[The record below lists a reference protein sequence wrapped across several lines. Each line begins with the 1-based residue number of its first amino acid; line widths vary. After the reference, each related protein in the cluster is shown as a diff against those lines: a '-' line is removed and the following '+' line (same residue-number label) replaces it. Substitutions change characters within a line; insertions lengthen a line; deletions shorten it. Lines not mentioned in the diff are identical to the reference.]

1 MEELELQQ
9 KKAELIARIPHLD
22 PIHSPNYEEVM
33 DQMNTLVWEEMEDPM
48 TMAPGCSCKTASG
61 VYNIFATDAANG
73 LAKEQLM
80 MHEAGHCVLQHFKDN
95 WYKDMQASRQIKSK
109 WPKFREHIEMEGN
122 EEDEVSESFIHM
134 IRNITQDL
142 EINGK
147 YWPEAKDFEEV
158 RERISDASLSRFISY
173 ANEEQLQSIEKWME
187 EKPDEI
193 HKFSRGVHPSDF
205 GFPNGLTWMGYLHLI
220 LTQPNE
226 FMDKLNEQVDE
237 MQRQQAQQQQGQNGQ
252 QQQGGQSGQQ
262 GQSGQGQS
270 GQGRG
275 QGSSQG
281 GSQAG
286 GQQSSGG
293 QQGGNSQG
301 GNQQQQGNNSQ
312 QQNDNSNGGL
322 KDEPTSIFDHKPKD
336 GEGGNNGQDGQN
348 GQNGN
353 QQGQSGNNGNQQGQD
368 GQNGNGK
375 DQNGNGKNGD
385 KDNDEAGKGGKS
397 KVKGDGKG
405 KPEQGNGNN
414 GNGNKMKASVVKAN
428 AQNGDKGNQLA
439 QAMAQAAEDRRNAEN
454 GQQGQAAVAASGSGG
469 DDADDWSAPGDG
481 ESTNL
486 VDATPTMRLDRSVL
500 KFIEKNCI
508 GKTVQR
514 DRQDPLYNYNRGKT
528 SGGVMRT
535 RITTVEEYRPG
546 NLVALIDVS
555 GSVNIEL
562 VKALLSEVLKY
573 KSKFGTK
580 SRIILWDTHLVDDL
594 PLKRSNLEA
603 ICCGGGTS
611 IARGIRYAKEK
622 YLKSEQDKLCVISDF
637 EDCLGDW
644 AEELAGIKG
653 DTFAVCWGGFDGGQ
667 ALVNAASNKRE
678 EIAAQKMKVINVR

>member
-9 KKAELIARIPHLD
+9 KKEELIARIPLLE

-48 TMAPGCSCKTASG
+48 TMAPGASCKTASG

-122 EEDEVSESFIHM
+122 EEDEISESFIHM

-147 YWPEAKDFEEV
+147 YWPDPKDFEEV
-158 RERISDASLSRFISY
+158 RERISDASLVRFITN
-173 ANEEQLQSIEKWME
+173 ANEEQLESIEKWMD

-193 HKFSRGVHPSDF
+193 HQFGRGVYPADF

-226 FMDKLNEQVDE
+226 FMEKLNEQVDE
-237 MQRQQAQQQQGQNGQ
+237 MQRQQAQQQQQQGQNGQ
-252 QQQGGQSGQQ
+252 QQGQSQ
-262 GQSGQGQS
+262 GQ
-270 GQGRG
+270 G

-286 GQQSSGG
+286 GQQSSSG

-301 GNQQQQGNNSQ
+301 GQQGNNSQ
-312 QQNDNSNGGL
+312 QQNDGL
-322 KDEPTSIFDHKPKD
+322 NEDQTSIFDHKSKD
-336 GEGGNNGQDGQN
+336 GKGSKNSQD

-385 KDNDEAGKGGKS
+385 KEQNEAGKGGKS

-405 KPEQGNGNN
+405 KPQQGNRND
-414 GNGNKMKASVVKAN
+414 GNGNKMKASVIKAN
-428 AQNGDKGNQLA
+428 AQNGDKGNEIA

-454 GQQGQAAVAASGSGG
+454 GQQGAVAASGSGG
-469 DDADDWSAPGDG
+469 DDADDWSVPGDG

-555 GSVNIEL
+555 GSVDIEL
-562 VKALLSEVLKY
+562 VKALLSEILKY

-644 AEELAGIKG
+644 AEELAEVKG
-653 DTFAVCWGGFDGGQ
+653 ETFAVCWGGFDGGK
-667 ALVNAASNKRE
+667 ALVNAASTKRE

>member
-9 KKAELIARIPHLD
+9 KKEELIARIPLLE

-122 EEDEVSESFIHM
+122 EEDEISESFIHM

-147 YWPEAKDFEEV
+147 YWPDPKDFEDV
-158 RERISDASLSRFISY
+158 RERISDASLVRFITN
-173 ANEEQLQSIEKWME
+173 ANEEQLESIEKWMDE
-187 EKPDEI
+187 NPDEI
-193 HKFSRGVHPSDF
+193 HQFGHGVYPADF

-226 FMDKLNEQVDE
+226 FMEKLNEQVDE
-237 MQRQQAQQQQGQNGQ
+237 MQRQQAQQQQQQGQNGQ

-262 GQSGQGQS
+262 GQSQ
-270 GQGRG
+270 G

-281 GSQAG
+281 SSQAG
-286 GQQSSGG
+286 GQQSSSG
-293 QQGGNSQG
+293 
-301 GNQQQQGNNSQ
+301 QQGNNSQ
-312 QQNDNSNGGL
+312 QQNDGL
-322 KDEPTSIFDHKPKD
+322 NEDQTSIFDHKSKD
-336 GEGGNNGQDGQN
+336 GKGGNNGQDGQN
-348 GQNGN
+348 SN

-385 KDNDEAGKGGKS
+385 KDQDEAGKGGKS

-405 KPEQGNGNN
+405 KPQQGNGND
-414 GNGNKMKASVVKAN
+414 GNGNKMKASVIKAN
-428 AQNGDKGNQLA
+428 AQNGDKGNEIA

-454 GQQGQAAVAASGSGG
+454 GQQGAVAASGSGG

-486 VDATPTMRLDRSVL
+486 VDATPTMRLDRSVI

-555 GSVNIEL
+555 GSVDIEL
-562 VKALLSEVLKY
+562 VKALLSEILKY

-580 SRIILWDTHLVDDL
+580 SRIILWDTRLVDDL
-594 PLKRSNLEA
+594 LLKRSNLEA

-644 AEELAGIKG
+644 AEELAEVKG
-653 DTFAVCWGGFDGGQ
+653 ETFAVCWGGFDGGK
-667 ALVNAASNKRE
+667 ALVNAASTKRE

>member
-9 KKAELIARIPHLD
+9 KKEELIARIPLLE

-48 TMAPGCSCKTASG
+48 TMAPGASCKTASG

-122 EEDEVSESFIHM
+122 EEDEISESFIHM

-147 YWPEAKDFEEV
+147 YWPDPKDFEDV
-158 RERISDASLSRFISY
+158 RERISDASLVRFITN
-173 ANEEQLQSIEKWME
+173 ANEEQLESIEKWMD

-193 HKFSRGVHPSDF
+193 HQFGRGVYPADF

-226 FMDKLNEQVDE
+226 FMEKLNEQVDE
-237 MQRQQAQQQQGQNGQ
+237 MQRQQAQQQQQQGQNGQ

-262 GQSGQGQS
+262 GQSQ
-270 GQGRG
+270 G

-286 GQQSSGG
+286 GQQSSSG

-301 GNQQQQGNNSQ
+301 GQQGNNSQ
-312 QQNDNSNGGL
+312 QQNNGL
-322 KDEPTSIFDHKPKD
+322 NEDQTSIFDHKSKD
-336 GEGGNNGQDGQN
+336 GKGGNNGQDGQN
-348 GQNGN
+348 SN

-385 KDNDEAGKGGKS
+385 KDQDEAGKGGKS

-405 KPEQGNGNN
+405 KPQQGNGND
-414 GNGNKMKASVVKAN
+414 GNGNKMKASVIKAN
-428 AQNGDKGNQLA
+428 AQNGDKGNEIA

-454 GQQGQAAVAASGSGG
+454 GQQGAVAASGSGV

-555 GSVNIEL
+555 GSVDIEL
-562 VKALLSEVLKY
+562 VKALLSEILKY

-580 SRIILWDTHLVDDL
+580 SRIILWDTRLVDDL

-644 AEELAGIKG
+644 AEELAEVKG
-653 DTFAVCWGGFDGGQ
+653 ETFAVCWGGFDGGK
-667 ALVNAASNKRE
+667 ALVNAASTKRE

>member
-9 KKAELIARIPHLD
+9 KKDELIARIHLLE

-48 TMAPGCSCKTASG
+48 TMAPGASCKTASG

-122 EEDEVSESFIHM
+122 EEDEISESFIHM

-147 YWPEAKDFEEV
+147 YWPDPKDFEDV
-158 RERISDASLSRFISY
+158 RERISDASLVRFITN
-173 ANEEQLQSIEKWME
+173 ANEEQLESIEKWMD

-193 HKFSRGVHPSDF
+193 HQFGRGVYPADF

-226 FMDKLNEQVDE
+226 FMEKLNEQVDE

-262 GQSGQGQS
+262 GQSQGQ
-270 GQGRG
+270 G

-286 GQQSSGG
+286 GQQSSSG
-293 QQGGNSQG
+293 QQGD
-301 GNQQQQGNNSQ
+301 NSQ
-312 QQNDNSNGGL
+312 QQNDGL
-322 KDEPTSIFDHKPKD
+322 NEDQTSIFDHKSKD
-336 GEGGNNGQDGQN
+336 GEGD
-348 GQNGN
+348 NGN
-353 QQGQSGNNGNQQGQD
+353 QQGQSGNNGNQQGQN

-385 KDNDEAGKGGKS
+385 KDQGEAGKGGKS

-405 KPEQGNGNN
+405 KPQQGN
-414 GNGNKMKASVVKAN
+414 GNGNKMKASVIKAN
-428 AQNGDKGNQLA
+428 AQNGDKGNEIA

-555 GSVNIEL
+555 GSVDIEL
-562 VKALLSEVLKY
+562 VKALLSEILKY

-644 AEELAGIKG
+644 AEELAEVKG
-653 DTFAVCWGGFDGGQ
+653 ETFAVCWGGFDGGK
-667 ALVNAASNKRE
+667 ALVNAASTKRE

>member
-1 MEELELQQ
+1 MEELELQSKRQ
-9 KKAELIARIPHLD
+9 ELIDRIPLLD
-22 PIHSPNYEEVM
+22 PIHSPNYDEVM
-33 DQMNTLVWEEMEDPM
+33 EQMNTLVWEEMEDPM
-48 TMAPGCSCKTASG
+48 TFAPGCSCKTASG

-122 EEDEVSESFIHM
+122 EEDELSDSFIHM
-134 IRNITQDL
+134 IRNITQDM

-147 YWPEAKDFEEV
+147 YWPDPKDFEEV
-158 RERISDASLSRFISY
+158 QERISDASLVRFINY
-173 ANEEQLQSIEKWME
+173 ANEEQLESIEKWME

-226 FMDKLNEQVDE
+226 FMEKLNEQVDE
-237 MQRQQAQQQQGQNGQ
+237 MQRQQAQQQQQGQNGQ
-252 QQQGGQSGQQ
+252 QSQ
-262 GQSGQGQS
+262 
-270 GQGRG
+270 G

-293 QQGGNSQG
+293 QQGGNSQ
-301 GNQQQQGNNSQ
+301 
-312 QQNDNSNGGL
+312 QQNDGL
-322 KDEPTSIFDHKPKD
+322 NEDQTSIFDHKSKD
-336 GEGGNNGQDGQN
+336 GEGD
-348 GQNGN
+348 NGN
-353 QQGQSGNNGNQQGQD
+353 QQGQSGNNGNQQGQN

-385 KDNDEAGKGGKS
+385 KDKDEAGKGGKS

-405 KPEQGNGNN
+405 KPQQGNGND
-414 GNGNKMKASVVKAN
+414 GNGNKMKASVIKAN
-428 AQNGDKGNQLA
+428 AQNGDKGNEIA

-555 GSVNIEL
+555 GSVDIEL
-562 VKALLSEVLKY
+562 VKALLSEILKY

-644 AEELAGIKG
+644 AEELAEVKG
-653 DTFAVCWGGFDGGQ
+653 ETFAVCWGGFDGGN
-667 ALVNAASNKRE
+667 ALVNAASTKRE
-678 EIAAQKMKVINVR
+678 EIAAKKMKVINVR

>member
-9 KKAELIARIPHLD
+9 KKDELIARIPLLE

-48 TMAPGCSCKTASG
+48 TMAPGASCKTASG

-122 EEDEVSESFIHM
+122 EEDEISESFIHM

-147 YWPEAKDFEEV
+147 YWPDPKDFEDV
-158 RERISDASLSRFISY
+158 RERISDASLVRFITN
-173 ANEEQLQSIEKWME
+173 ANEEQLESIEKWMD

-193 HKFSRGVHPSDF
+193 HQFGRGVYPADF

-226 FMDKLNEQVDE
+226 FMEKLNEQVDE
-237 MQRQQAQQQQGQNGQ
+237 MQRQQAQQQQQ
-252 QQQGGQSGQQ
+252 QDGQSGQQ
-262 GQSGQGQS
+262 GQSQGQGQS
-270 GQGRG
+270 GQG
-275 QGSSQG
+275 QGQG
-281 GSQAG
+281 GSQA
-286 GQQSSGG
+286 GG

-301 GNQQQQGNNSQ
+301 GQQGNNSQ
-312 QQNDNSNGGL
+312 QQNDGL
-322 KDEPTSIFDHKPKD
+322 NEDQTSIFDHKSKD
-336 GEGGNNGQDGQN
+336 VEGGNN
-348 GQNGN
+348 
-353 QQGQSGNNGNQQGQD
+353 GQD

-385 KDNDEAGKGGKS
+385 KEQDEAGKGGKS

-405 KPEQGNGNN
+405 KPQQGNGND
-414 GNGNKMKASVVKAN
+414 GNGNKMKASVIKAN
-428 AQNGDKGNQLA
+428 AQNGDKGNEIA

-555 GSVNIEL
+555 GSVDIEL
-562 VKALLSEVLKY
+562 VKALLSEILKY

-580 SRIILWDTHLVDDL
+580 SRIILWDTCLVDDL

-637 EDCLGDW
+637 EDCLGNW
-644 AEELAGIKG
+644 AEELAEVKG
-653 DTFAVCWGGFDGGQ
+653 ETFAVCWGGFDGGK
-667 ALVNAASNKRE
+667 ALVNAASTKRE

>member
-9 KKAELIARIPHLD
+9 KKDELIARIPLLE

-122 EEDEVSESFIHM
+122 EEDEISESFIHM

-147 YWPEAKDFEEV
+147 YWPDPKDFEDV
-158 RERISDASLSRFISY
+158 RERISDASLVRFITN
-173 ANEEQLQSIEKWME
+173 ANEEQLESIEKWMD

-193 HKFSRGVHPSDF
+193 HQFGRGVYPADF

-226 FMDKLNEQVDE
+226 FMEKLNEQVDE
-237 MQRQQAQQQQGQNGQ
+237 MQRQQAQQQQQGQNGQ

-262 GQSGQGQS
+262 GQSQ
-270 GQGRG
+270 G
-275 QGSSQG
+275 QGS
-281 GSQAG
+281 SQAG
-286 GQQSSGG
+286 GQQSSSG
-293 QQGGNSQG
+293 
-301 GNQQQQGNNSQ
+301 QQGNNSQ
-312 QQNDNSNGGL
+312 QQNNGL
-322 KDEPTSIFDHKPKD
+322 NEDQTSIFDHKSKD
-336 GEGGNNGQDGQN
+336 GKGGNNGQD

-353 QQGQSGNNGNQQGQD
+353 QQGQSGNNGNKQGQD

-385 KDNDEAGKGGKS
+385 KDKDEAGKGGKS

-405 KPEQGNGNN
+405 KPQQGNGND
-414 GNGNKMKASVVKAN
+414 GNRNKMKASVIKAN
-428 AQNGDKGNQLA
+428 AQNGDKGNEIA

-454 GQQGQAAVAASGSGG
+454 GQQGAVAASGSGG

-555 GSVNIEL
+555 GSVDIEL
-562 VKALLSEVLKY
+562 VKALLSEILKY

-580 SRIILWDTHLVDDL
+580 SRIILWDTRLVDDL

-603 ICCGGGTS
+603 IRCGGGTS

-644 AEELAGIKG
+644 AEELAEVKG
-653 DTFAVCWGGFDGGQ
+653 ETFAVCWGGFDGGK
-667 ALVNAASNKRE
+667 ALVNAASTKRE

>member
-9 KKAELIARIPHLD
+9 KKDELIARIPLLE

-48 TMAPGCSCKTASG
+48 TMAPGASCKTASG

-122 EEDEVSESFIHM
+122 EEDEISESFIHM

-147 YWPEAKDFEEV
+147 YWPDPKDFEDV
-158 RERISDASLSRFISY
+158 RERISDASLVRFITN
-173 ANEEQLQSIEKWME
+173 ANEEQLESIEKWMD

-193 HKFSRGVHPSDF
+193 HQFGRGVYPADF

-226 FMDKLNEQVDE
+226 FMEKLNEQVDE
-237 MQRQQAQQQQGQNGQ
+237 MQRQQAQQQQQ
-252 QQQGGQSGQQ
+252 QDGQSGQQ
-262 GQSGQGQS
+262 GQSQGQGQS
-270 GQGRG
+270 GQG
-275 QGSSQG
+275 QGQG
-281 GSQAG
+281 GSQA
-286 GQQSSGG
+286 GG

-301 GNQQQQGNNSQ
+301 GQQGNNSQ
-312 QQNDNSNGGL
+312 QQNDGL
-322 KDEPTSIFDHKPKD
+322 NEDQTSIFDHKSKD
-336 GEGGNNGQDGQN
+336 VEGGNN
-348 GQNGN
+348 
-353 QQGQSGNNGNQQGQD
+353 GQD

-385 KDNDEAGKGGKS
+385 KEQDEAGKGGKS

-405 KPEQGNGNN
+405 KPQQGNGND
-414 GNGNKMKASVVKAN
+414 GNGNKMKASVIKAN
-428 AQNGDKGNQLA
+428 AQNGDKGNEIA

-486 VDATPTMRLDRSVL
+486 VDAAPTMRLDRSVL

-555 GSVNIEL
+555 GSVDIEL
-562 VKALLSEVLKY
+562 VKALLSEILKY

-580 SRIILWDTHLVDDL
+580 SRIILWDTCLVDDL

-644 AEELAGIKG
+644 AEELAEVKG
-653 DTFAVCWGGFDGGQ
+653 ETFAVCWGGFDGGK
-667 ALVNAASNKRE
+667 ALVNAASTKRE

>member
-1 MEELELQQ
+1 MEELEMQQ
-9 KKAELIARIPHLD
+9 KKAELIARIPLLD
-22 PIHSPNYEEVM
+22 PIHSPNYEDVM

-122 EEDEVSESFIHM
+122 EEDEISESFIHM

-142 EINGK
+142 EVNGK
-147 YWPEAKDFEEV
+147 YWPDPKDFEDV
-158 RERISDASLSRFISY
+158 RERISDASLVRFINY
-173 ANEEQLQSIEKWME
+173 ANEEQLESIEKWMD

-193 HKFSRGVHPSDF
+193 HQFGRGVYPADF

-226 FMDKLNEQVDE
+226 FMEKLNEQVDE

-252 QQQGGQSGQQ
+252 QQQGGQSGQSQ
-262 GQSGQGQS
+262 
-270 GQGRG
+270 G

-312 QQNDNSNGGL
+312 QQNDGL
-322 KDEPTSIFDHKPKD
+322 NEDQTSIFDHKSKD
-336 GEGGNNGQDGQN
+336 GKGGNNGQDGHN
-348 GQNGN
+348 
-353 QQGQSGNNGNQQGQD
+353 SNQQGQD

-385 KDNDEAGKGGKS
+385 KEQDEAGKGGKS

-405 KPEQGNGNN
+405 KPEQGNGN
-414 GNGNKMKASVVKAN
+414 KMKASVIKAN
-428 AQNGDKGNQLA
+428 AQNGDKGNEIA

-454 GQQGQAAVAASGSGG
+454 GQQGAVVASGSGG

-555 GSVNIEL
+555 GSVDIEL
-562 VKALLSEVLKY
+562 VKALLSEILKY

-580 SRIILWDTHLVDDL
+580 SRIILWDTRLVDDL

-644 AEELAGIKG
+644 AEELAEVKG
-653 DTFAVCWGGFDGGQ
+653 ETFAVCWGGFDGGK
-667 ALVNAASNKRE
+667 ALINAASTKRE

>member
-9 KKAELIARIPHLD
+9 KKEELIARIPLLE

-122 EEDEVSESFIHM
+122 EEDEISESFIHM

-147 YWPEAKDFEEV
+147 YWPDPKDFEDV
-158 RERISDASLSRFISY
+158 RERISDASLVRFITN
-173 ANEEQLQSIEKWME
+173 ANEEQLESIEKWMD

-193 HKFSRGVHPSDF
+193 HQFGRGVYPADF

-226 FMDKLNEQVDE
+226 FMEKLNEQVDE
-237 MQRQQAQQQQGQNGQ
+237 MQRQQAQQQQQQGQNGQ

-262 GQSGQGQS
+262 GQSQGQG
-270 GQGRG
+270 
-275 QGSSQG
+275 QG
-281 GSQAG
+281 GSQA
-286 GQQSSGG
+286 GG

-301 GNQQQQGNNSQ
+301 GQQGNNSQ
-312 QQNDNSNGGL
+312 QQNDGL
-322 KDEPTSIFDHKPKD
+322 NEDQTSIFDHKSKD
-336 GEGGNNGQDGQN
+336 GEGGNNGQD

-385 KDNDEAGKGGKS
+385 KDEAGKGGKS

-405 KPEQGNGNN
+405 KPQQGNGND
-414 GNGNKMKASVVKAN
+414 GNGNKMKASVIKAN
-428 AQNGDKGNQLA
+428 AQNGDKGNEIA
-439 QAMAQAAEDRRNAEN
+439 QVMAQAAEDRRNAEN
-454 GQQGQAAVAASGSGG
+454 GQQGAVAASGSGG

-555 GSVNIEL
+555 GSVDIEL
-562 VKALLSEVLKY
+562 VKALLSEILKY

-580 SRIILWDTHLVDDL
+580 SRIILWDTRLVDDL

-644 AEELAGIKG
+644 AEELAEVKG
-653 DTFAVCWGGFDGGQ
+653 ETFAVCWGGFDGGK
-667 ALVNAASNKRE
+667 ALVNAASTKRE

>member
-9 KKAELIARIPHLD
+9 KKDELIARIPLLE

-48 TMAPGCSCKTASG
+48 TMAPGASCKTASG

-122 EEDEVSESFIHM
+122 EEDEISESFIHM

-147 YWPEAKDFEEV
+147 YWPDPKDFEDV
-158 RERISDASLSRFISY
+158 RERISDASLVRFITN
-173 ANEEQLQSIEKWME
+173 ANEEQLESIEKWMD

-193 HKFSRGVHPSDF
+193 HQFGRGVYPADF

-226 FMDKLNEQVDE
+226 FMEKLNEQVDE
-237 MQRQQAQQQQGQNGQ
+237 MQRQQVQQQQQ
-252 QQQGGQSGQQ
+252 QDGQSGQQ
-262 GQSGQGQS
+262 GQSQGQGQS
-270 GQGRG
+270 GQG
-275 QGSSQG
+275 QGQG
-281 GSQAG
+281 GSQA
-286 GQQSSGG
+286 GG

-301 GNQQQQGNNSQ
+301 GQQGNNSQ
-312 QQNDNSNGGL
+312 QQNDGL
-322 KDEPTSIFDHKPKD
+322 NEDQTSIFDHKSKD
-336 GEGGNNGQDGQN
+336 VEGGNN
-348 GQNGN
+348 
-353 QQGQSGNNGNQQGQD
+353 GQD

-385 KDNDEAGKGGKS
+385 KEQDEAGKGGKS

-405 KPEQGNGNN
+405 KPQQGNGND
-414 GNGNKMKASVVKAN
+414 GNGNKMKASVIKAN
-428 AQNGDKGNQLA
+428 AQNGDKGNEIA

-555 GSVNIEL
+555 GSVDIEL
-562 VKALLSEVLKY
+562 VKALLSEILKY

-580 SRIILWDTHLVDDL
+580 SRIILWDTCLVDDL

-637 EDCLGDW
+637 EDCLGNW
-644 AEELAGIKG
+644 AEELAEVKG
-653 DTFAVCWGGFDGGQ
+653 ETFAVCWGGFDGGK
-667 ALVNAASNKRE
+667 ALVNAASTKRE

>member
-9 KKAELIARIPHLD
+9 KKEELIARIPLLE

-33 DQMNTLVWEEMEDPM
+33 DQMNTLVWEEMEDPK
-48 TMAPGCSCKTASG
+48 TMAPGASCKTASG

-122 EEDEVSESFIHM
+122 EEDEISESFIHM

-147 YWPEAKDFEEV
+147 YWPDPKDFEEV
-158 RERISDASLSRFISY
+158 RERISDASLVRFITN
-173 ANEEQLQSIEKWME
+173 ANEEQLESIEKWMD

-193 HKFSRGVHPSDF
+193 HQFGRGVYPADF

-226 FMDKLNEQVDE
+226 FMEKLNEQVDE
-237 MQRQQAQQQQGQNGQ
+237 MQRQQAQQQQQQGQNGQ

-262 GQSGQGQS
+262 GQSQ
-270 GQGRG
+270 G
-275 QGSSQG
+275 QGS
-281 GSQAG
+281 SQAG
-286 GQQSSGG
+286 GQQSGSG

-301 GNQQQQGNNSQ
+301 GQQGNNSQ
-312 QQNDNSNGGL
+312 QQNDGL
-322 KDEPTSIFDHKPKD
+322 NEDQTSIFDHKSKD
-336 GEGGNNGQDGQN
+336 GEGGNNGQD

-353 QQGQSGNNGNQQGQD
+353 QQGQSGNNGNQQGQN
-368 GQNGNGK
+368 GQNRNGK
-375 DQNGNGKNGD
+375 DQNGNGKNDD
-385 KDNDEAGKGGKS
+385 KEQDEAGKGGKS

-405 KPEQGNGNN
+405 KPQQGNGND
-414 GNGNKMKASVVKAN
+414 GNGNKMKASVIKAN
-428 AQNGDKGNQLA
+428 AQNGDKGNEIA
-439 QAMAQAAEDRRNAEN
+439 QAMAQAAEDRKNAEN
-454 GQQGQAAVAASGSGG
+454 GQQGAVAASGSGG

-555 GSVNIEL
+555 GSVDIEL
-562 VKALLSEVLKY
+562 VKALLSEILKY

-580 SRIILWDTHLVDDL
+580 SRIILWDTRLVDDL

-611 IARGIRYAKEK
+611 IARGIKYAKEK

-644 AEELAGIKG
+644 AEELAEVKG
-653 DTFAVCWGGFDGGQ
+653 ETFAVCWGGFDGGK
-667 ALVNAASNKRE
+667 ALVNAASTKRE

>member
-9 KKAELIARIPHLD
+9 KKEELIARIPLLE

-122 EEDEVSESFIHM
+122 EEDEISESFIHM

-147 YWPEAKDFEEV
+147 YWPDPKDFEDV
-158 RERISDASLSRFISY
+158 RERISDASLVRFITN
-173 ANEEQLQSIEKWME
+173 ANEEQLESIEKWMD

-193 HKFSRGVHPSDF
+193 HQFGRGVYPADF

-226 FMDKLNEQVDE
+226 FMEKLNEQVDE
-237 MQRQQAQQQQGQNGQ
+237 MQRQQAQQQQQQGQNGQ

-270 GQGRG
+270 GQG
-275 QGSSQG
+275 QGQG

-286 GQQSSGG
+286 GQQSSSSQQGG
-293 QQGGNSQG
+293 QQGS
-301 GNQQQQGNNSQ
+301 NSQ
-312 QQNDNSNGGL
+312 QQNDGL
-322 KDEPTSIFDHKPKD
+322 NEDQTSIFDHKSKD
-336 GEGGNNGQDGQN
+336 GKDGNNGQDGQN
-348 GQNGN
+348 G
-353 QQGQSGNNGNQQGQD
+353 
-368 GQNGNGK
+368 
-375 DQNGNGKNGD
+375 NGKNGD
-385 KDNDEAGKGGKS
+385 KEQDEAGKGGKS

-405 KPEQGNGNN
+405 KPQQGNGND
-414 GNGNKMKASVVKAN
+414 GNGNKMKASVIKAN
-428 AQNGDKGNQLA
+428 AQNGDKGNEIA
-439 QAMAQAAEDRRNAEN
+439 QAMAQAAEDSRNAEN
-454 GQQGQAAVAASGSGG
+454 GQQGAVAASGSGG

-555 GSVNIEL
+555 GSVDIEL
-562 VKALLSEVLKY
+562 VKALLSEILKY

-580 SRIILWDTHLVDDL
+580 SRIILWDTRLVDDL

-644 AEELAGIKG
+644 AEELAEVKG
-653 DTFAVCWGGFDGGQ
+653 ETFAVCWGGFDGGK
-667 ALVNAASNKRE
+667 ALVNAASTKRE

>member
-9 KKAELIARIPHLD
+9 KKEELIARMPLLE

-48 TMAPGCSCKTASG
+48 TMAPGASCKTASG

-122 EEDEVSESFIHM
+122 EEDEISESFIHM

-147 YWPEAKDFEEV
+147 YWPDPKDFEDV
-158 RERISDASLSRFISY
+158 RERISDASLVRFINY
-173 ANEEQLQSIEKWME
+173 ANEEQLESIEKWMD

-193 HKFSRGVHPSDF
+193 HQFGRGVYPADF

-226 FMDKLNEQVDE
+226 FMEKLNEQVDE
-237 MQRQQAQQQQGQNGQ
+237 MQRQQAQQQQ
-252 QQQGGQSGQQ
+252 QGGQSGQQ
-262 GQSGQGQS
+262 GQSQ
-270 GQGRG
+270 G
-275 QGSSQG
+275 QGSSQT
-281 GSQAG
+281 G

-293 QQGGNSQG
+293 QQGGNSQSG
-301 GNQQQQGNNSQ
+301 QQGDNSQ
-312 QQNDNSNGGL
+312 QQNDGL
-322 KDEPTSIFDHKPKD
+322 NEDQTSIFDHKSKD
-336 GEGGNNGQDGQN
+336 GEGGNNG
-348 GQNGN
+348 

-368 GQNGNGK
+368 GQNGNSK

-385 KDNDEAGKGGKS
+385 KDKDEAGKGGKS

-405 KPEQGNGNN
+405 KSQQGNGND
-414 GNGNKMKASVVKAN
+414 GNGNKMKASVIKAN
-428 AQNGDKGNQLA
+428 AQNGDKGNEIA

-469 DDADDWSAPGDG
+469 DDADDWNAPGDG

-528 SGGVMRT
+528 SGGVMIT

-555 GSVNIEL
+555 GSVDIEL
-562 VKALLSEVLKY
+562 VKALLSEILKY

-637 EDCLGDW
+637 EDCLEDW
-644 AEELAGIKG
+644 AEELAEVKG
-653 DTFAVCWGGFDGGQ
+653 ETFAVCWGGFDGGK
-667 ALVNAASNKRE
+667 ALVNAASTKRE
-678 EIAAQKMKVINVR
+678 EIAAKKMKVINVR

>member
-9 KKAELIARIPHLD
+9 KKEELIARIPLLE

-122 EEDEVSESFIHM
+122 EEDEISESFIHM

-147 YWPEAKDFEEV
+147 YWPDPKDFEDV
-158 RERISDASLSRFISY
+158 RERISDASLVRFITN
-173 ANEEQLQSIEKWME
+173 ANEEQLESIEKWMDE
-187 EKPDEI
+187 NPDEI
-193 HKFSRGVHPSDF
+193 HQFGRGVYPADF

-226 FMDKLNEQVDE
+226 FMEKLNEQVDE
-237 MQRQQAQQQQGQNGQ
+237 MQRQQAQQQQQQGQNGQ

-262 GQSGQGQS
+262 GQSQG
-270 GQGRG
+270 
-275 QGSSQG
+275 QG

-286 GQQSSGG
+286 GQQSSSG

-301 GNQQQQGNNSQ
+301 GQQGNNSQ
-312 QQNDNSNGGL
+312 QQNDGL
-322 KDEPTSIFDHKPKD
+322 NEDQTSIFDHKSKD
-336 GEGGNNGQDGQN
+336 GKDGNNGQD

-353 QQGQSGNNGNQQGQD
+353 QQGQSGNNGN
-368 GQNGNGK
+368 
-375 DQNGNGKNGD
+375 
-385 KDNDEAGKGGKS
+385 
-397 KVKGDGKG
+397 
-405 KPEQGNGNN
+405 
-414 GNGNKMKASVVKAN
+414 GNKIKASVIKAN
-428 AQNGDKGNQLA
+428 AQNGDKGNEIA

-454 GQQGQAAVAASGSGG
+454 GQQGAVAASGSGG

-555 GSVNIEL
+555 GSVDIEL
-562 VKALLSEVLKY
+562 VKALLSEILKY

-580 SRIILWDTHLVDDL
+580 SRIILWDTRLVDDL

-644 AEELAGIKG
+644 AEELAEVKG
-653 DTFAVCWGGFDGGQ
+653 ETFAVCWGGFDGGK
-667 ALVNAASNKRE
+667 ALVNAASTKRE

>member
-9 KKAELIARIPHLD
+9 KKEELIARIPLLE

-48 TMAPGCSCKTASG
+48 TMAPGASCKTASG

-122 EEDEVSESFIHM
+122 EEDEISESFIHM

-147 YWPEAKDFEEV
+147 YWPDPKDFEEV
-158 RERISDASLSRFISY
+158 RERISDASLVRFITN
-173 ANEEQLQSIEKWME
+173 ANEEQLESIEKWMD

-193 HKFSRGVHPSDF
+193 HQFGRGVYPADF

-226 FMDKLNEQVDE
+226 FMEKLNEQVDE
-237 MQRQQAQQQQGQNGQ
+237 MQRQQAQQQQQQGQNGQ
-252 QQQGGQSGQQ
+252 QQQGGQ
-262 GQSGQGQS
+262 
-270 GQGRG
+270 
-275 QGSSQG
+275 
-281 GSQAG
+281 
-286 GQQSSGG
+286 QSSSG

-301 GNQQQQGNNSQ
+301 GQQGNNSQ
-312 QQNDNSNGGL
+312 QQNDGL
-322 KDEPTSIFDHKPKD
+322 NEDQTSIFDHKSKD
-336 GEGGNNGQDGQN
+336 GEGGNNGQD

-385 KDNDEAGKGGKS
+385 KEQDEAGKGGKS

-405 KPEQGNGNN
+405 KPQQGNGND
-414 GNGNKMKASVVKAN
+414 GNGNKMKASVIKAN
-428 AQNGDKGNQLA
+428 AKNGDKGNEIA

-555 GSVNIEL
+555 GSVDIEL
-562 VKALLSEVLKY
+562 VKALLSEILKY

-637 EDCLGDW
+637 EDCLGNW
-644 AEELAGIKG
+644 AEELAEVKG
-653 DTFAVCWGGFDGGQ
+653 ETFAVCWGGFDGGK
-667 ALVNAASNKRE
+667 ALVNAASTKRE

>member
-1 MEELELQQ
+1 MEELEMQQ
-9 KKAELIARIPHLD
+9 KKAELIARIPLLD

-48 TMAPGCSCKTASG
+48 TMAPGASCKPASG

-122 EEDEVSESFIHM
+122 EEDEISESFIHM

-142 EINGK
+142 EVNGK
-147 YWPEAKDFEEV
+147 YWPDPKDFEDV
-158 RERISDASLSRFISY
+158 RERISDASLVRFINY
-173 ANEEQLQSIEKWME
+173 ANEEQLESIEKWMD

-193 HKFSRGVHPSDF
+193 HQFGRGVYPADF

-226 FMDKLNEQVDE
+226 FMEKLNEQVDE
-237 MQRQQAQQQQGQNGQ
+237 MQRQQAQQQGQNGQ

-262 GQSGQGQS
+262 GQSQ
-270 GQGRG
+270 G

-286 GQQSSGG
+286 GG

-301 GNQQQQGNNSQ
+301 SQQGNNSQ
-312 QQNDNSNGGL
+312 QQNDGL
-322 KDEPTSIFDHKPKD
+322 NEDQTSIFDHKSKD
-336 GEGGNNGQDGQN
+336 GKDGNN
-348 GQNGN
+348 
-353 QQGQSGNNGNQQGQD
+353 GQSGNNGNQQGQD

-385 KDNDEAGKGGKS
+385 KEQDEAGKGGKS

-405 KPEQGNGNN
+405 KPQQGNGND
-414 GNGNKMKASVVKAN
+414 GNGNKMKASVIKAN
-428 AQNGDKGNQLA
+428 AQNGDKGNEIA

-454 GQQGQAAVAASGSGG
+454 GQQGAVAASGSGG

-555 GSVNIEL
+555 GSVDIEL
-562 VKALLSEVLKY
+562 VKALLSEILKY

-580 SRIILWDTHLVDDL
+580 SRIILWDTRLVDDL

-637 EDCLGDW
+637 EDCLEDW

-653 DTFAVCWGGFDGGQ
+653 DTFAVCWGGFDGGK
-667 ALVNAASNKRE
+667 ALINAASTKRE

>member
-9 KKAELIARIPHLD
+9 KKDELIARIPLLE

-122 EEDEVSESFIHM
+122 EEDEISESFIHM

-147 YWPEAKDFEEV
+147 YWPDPKDFEDV
-158 RERISDASLSRFISY
+158 RERISDASLVRFITN
-173 ANEEQLQSIEKWME
+173 ANEEQLESIEKWMD

-193 HKFSRGVHPSDF
+193 HQFGRGVYPADF

-226 FMDKLNEQVDE
+226 FMEKLNEQVDE
-237 MQRQQAQQQQGQNGQ
+237 MQRQQAQQQQ
-252 QQQGGQSGQQ
+252 QGGQQ
-262 GQSGQGQS
+262 GQSQGQ
-270 GQGRG
+270 G

-286 GQQSSGG
+286 GQQSSSG

-301 GNQQQQGNNSQ
+301 GQQGNNSQ
-312 QQNDNSNGGL
+312 QQNDGL
-322 KDEPTSIFDHKPKD
+322 NEDQTSIFDHKSKD
-336 GEGGNNGQDGQN
+336 GEGGNNGQDE
-348 GQNGN
+348 QNGN

-368 GQNGNGK
+368 DQNGNGK
-375 DQNGNGKNGD
+375 DHNGNGKNGD
-385 KDNDEAGKGGKS
+385 KEQDEAGKGGKS

-405 KPEQGNGNN
+405 KPQQGNGND
-414 GNGNKMKASVVKAN
+414 GNGNKMKASVIKAN
-428 AQNGDKGNQLA
+428 AQNGDKGNEIA

-555 GSVNIEL
+555 GSVDIEL
-562 VKALLSEVLKY
+562 VKALLSEILKY

-644 AEELAGIKG
+644 AEELAEVKG
-653 DTFAVCWGGFDGGQ
+653 ETFAVCWGGFDGGK
-667 ALVNAASNKRE
+667 ALVNAASTKRE

>member
-33 DQMNTLVWEEMEDPM
+33 DQMNTLVWEEMDDPM
-48 TMAPGCSCKTASG
+48 TMAPGASCKTASG

-122 EEDEVSESFIHM
+122 EEDDVSESFIHM

-142 EINGK
+142 EVNGK
-147 YWPEAKDFEEV
+147 YWPDPKDFEDV
-158 RERISDASLSRFISY
+158 RERISDASLVRFINY
-173 ANEEQLQSIEKWME
+173 ANEEQLESIEKWMD

-193 HKFSRGVHPSDF
+193 HQFGRGVYPADF

-226 FMDKLNEQVDE
+226 FMEKLNEQVDE
-237 MQRQQAQQQQGQNGQ
+237 MQRQQAQQQQQQGQNGQ
-252 QQQGGQSGQQ
+252 QQQGGQSGQSQ
-262 GQSGQGQS
+262 
-270 GQGRG
+270 G

-293 QQGGNSQG
+293 QQGGNSQSS
-301 GNQQQQGNNSQ
+301 QQGNNSQ
-312 QQNDNSNGGL
+312 QQNDGL
-322 KDEPTSIFDHKPKD
+322 NEDQTSIFDHKSKD
-336 GEGGNNGQDGQN
+336 GKGGNNGQD

-385 KDNDEAGKGGKS
+385 KEQDEAGKGGKS

-405 KPEQGNGNN
+405 KPQQGNGND
-414 GNGNKMKASVVKAN
+414 GNGNKMKASVIKAN

-454 GQQGQAAVAASGSGG
+454 GQQGAVAASGSGG

-555 GSVNIEL
+555 GSVDIEL
-562 VKALLSEVLKY
+562 VKALLSEILKY

-580 SRIILWDTHLVDDL
+580 SRIILWDTRLVDDL

-644 AEELAGIKG
+644 AEELAEVKG
-653 DTFAVCWGGFDGGQ
+653 ETFAVCWGGFDGGK
-667 ALVNAASNKRE
+667 ALINAASTKRE

>member
-9 KKAELIARIPHLD
+9 KKDELIARIPLLE

-109 WPKFREHIEMEGN
+109 WPKFRKHIEMEGN
-122 EEDEVSESFIHM
+122 EEDEISESFIHM

-147 YWPEAKDFEEV
+147 YWPDPKDFEDV
-158 RERISDASLSRFISY
+158 RERISDASLVRFITN
-173 ANEEQLQSIEKWME
+173 ANEEQLESIEKWMD
-187 EKPDEI
+187 EKPDKI
-193 HKFSRGVHPSDF
+193 HQFGRGVYPADF

-226 FMDKLNEQVDE
+226 FMEKLNEQVDE
-237 MQRQQAQQQQGQNGQ
+237 MQRQQAQQQQQQGQNGQ

-262 GQSGQGQS
+262 GQSQ
-270 GQGRG
+270 G

-301 GNQQQQGNNSQ
+301 GQQGNNSQ
-312 QQNDNSNGGL
+312 QQNNGL
-322 KDEPTSIFDHKPKD
+322 NEDQTSIFDHKSKD
-336 GEGGNNGQDGQN
+336 GKGGNNGQDGQN
-348 GQNGN
+348 SN

-385 KDNDEAGKGGKS
+385 KEQDEAGKGGKS

-405 KPEQGNGNN
+405 KPQQGNGND
-414 GNGNKMKASVVKAN
+414 GNGNKMKASVIKAN
-428 AQNGDKGNQLA
+428 AQNGDKSNEIA
-439 QAMAQAAEDRRNAEN
+439 QAIAQAAEDRRNAEN
-454 GQQGQAAVAASGSGG
+454 GQQGAVAASGSGG

-514 DRQDPLYNYNRGKT
+514 DRQDPIYNYNRGKLQ
-528 SGGVMRT
+528 V
-535 RITTVEEYRPG
+535 V
-546 NLVALIDVS
+546 
-555 GSVNIEL
+555 
-562 VKALLSEVLKY
+562 
-573 KSKFGTK
+573 
-580 SRIILWDTHLVDDL
+580 
-594 PLKRSNLEA
+594 
-603 ICCGGGTS
+603 
-611 IARGIRYAKEK
+611 
-622 YLKSEQDKLCVISDF
+622 
-637 EDCLGDW
+637 
-644 AEELAGIKG
+644 
-653 DTFAVCWGGFDGGQ
+653 
-667 ALVNAASNKRE
+667 
-678 EIAAQKMKVINVR
+678 

>member
-9 KKAELIARIPHLD
+9 KKEELIARIPLLE

-48 TMAPGCSCKTASG
+48 TMAPGASCKTASG

-122 EEDEVSESFIHM
+122 EEDEISESFIHM

-147 YWPEAKDFEEV
+147 YWPDPKDFEDV
-158 RERISDASLSRFISY
+158 RERISDASLVRFITN
-173 ANEEQLQSIEKWME
+173 ANEEQLESIEKWMD

-193 HKFSRGVHPSDF
+193 HQFGRGVYPADF

-226 FMDKLNEQVDE
+226 FMEKLNEQVDE
-237 MQRQQAQQQQGQNGQ
+237 MQRQQAQQQQQGQNGQ

-262 GQSGQGQS
+262 GQSQ
-270 GQGRG
+270 G

-286 GQQSSGG
+286 GQQSSGS

-301 GNQQQQGNNSQ
+301 GQQGNNSQ
-312 QQNDNSNGGL
+312 QQNDGL
-322 KDEPTSIFDHKPKD
+322 NEDQTSIFDHKSKD
-336 GEGGNNGQDGQN
+336 GEGGNNGQD

-385 KDNDEAGKGGKS
+385 KEQDEAGKGGKS

-405 KPEQGNGNN
+405 KPQQGNGND
-414 GNGNKMKASVVKAN
+414 GNGNKMKASVIKAN
-428 AQNGDKGNQLA
+428 AQNGDKGNEIA

-454 GQQGQAAVAASGSGG
+454 GQQGAVAASGSVG

-555 GSVNIEL
+555 GSVDIEL
-562 VKALLSEVLKY
+562 VKALLSEILKY

-611 IARGIRYAKEK
+611 IARGIKYAKEK

-644 AEELAGIKG
+644 AEELAEVKG
-653 DTFAVCWGGFDGGQ
+653 ETFAVCWGGFDGGK
-667 ALVNAASNKRE
+667 ALVNAASTKRE

>member
-9 KKAELIARIPHLD
+9 KKEELIARIPLLE
-22 PIHSPNYEEVM
+22 PIHSPNYEDVM
-33 DQMNTLVWEEMEDPM
+33 DQMNTLVWEEMEDPK
-48 TMAPGCSCKTASG
+48 TMAPGASCKTASG

-122 EEDEVSESFIHM
+122 EEDEISESFIHM

-147 YWPEAKDFEEV
+147 YWPDPKDFEDV
-158 RERISDASLSRFISY
+158 RERISDASLVRFINY
-173 ANEEQLQSIEKWME
+173 ANEEQLESIEKWMD

-193 HKFSRGVHPSDF
+193 HQFGRGVYPADF

-226 FMDKLNEQVDE
+226 FMEKLNKQVDE
-237 MQRQQAQQQQGQNGQ
+237 MQRQQAQQQQ
-252 QQQGGQSGQQ
+252 QQGGQSGQQ
-262 GQSGQGQS
+262 GQSQ
-270 GQGRG
+270 G

-301 GNQQQQGNNSQ
+301 GQQGNNSQ
-312 QQNDNSNGGL
+312 QQNDGL
-322 KDEPTSIFDHKPKD
+322 NEDQTSIFDHKSKD
-336 GEGGNNGQDGQN
+336 GEGGNNGQD

-353 QQGQSGNNGNQQGQD
+353 QQGQSGNNGNQQGQN

-385 KDNDEAGKGGKS
+385 KDKDEAGKGGKS

-405 KPEQGNGNN
+405 KPQQGNGND
-414 GNGNKMKASVVKAN
+414 GNGNKMKASVIKAN
-428 AQNGDKGNQLA
+428 AQNGDKGNEIA
-439 QAMAQAAEDRRNAEN
+439 QAMAQAAEDQRNAEN
-454 GQQGQAAVAASGSGG
+454 GQQGAVAASGSGG
-469 DDADDWSAPGDG
+469 DDADDWSTPGDG

-528 SGGVMRT
+528 YGGVMRT

-555 GSVNIEL
+555 GSVDIEL
-562 VKALLSEVLKY
+562 VKALLSEILKY

-611 IARGIRYAKEK
+611 IARGIKYAKEK
-622 YLKSEQDKLCVISDF
+622 YLKSEQDKLCIISDF
-637 EDCLGDW
+637 EDYLGAW
-644 AEELAGIKG
+644 AEELAEVKG
-653 DTFAVCWGGFDGGQ
+653 ETFAVCWGGFDGGK
-667 ALVNAASNKRE
+667 ALINAASTKRE

>member
-9 KKAELIARIPHLD
+9 KKDELIARIPLLE

-122 EEDEVSESFIHM
+122 EEDEISESFIHM

-147 YWPEAKDFEEV
+147 YWPDPKDFEDV
-158 RERISDASLSRFISY
+158 RERISDASLVRFITN
-173 ANEEQLQSIEKWME
+173 ANEEQLESIEKWMDE
-187 EKPDEI
+187 NPDEI
-193 HKFSRGVHPSDF
+193 HQFGRGVYPADF

-226 FMDKLNEQVDE
+226 FMEKLNEQVDE

-262 GQSGQGQS
+262 GQSQ
-270 GQGRG
+270 G
-275 QGSSQG
+275 QGS
-281 GSQAG
+281 SQAG
-286 GQQSSGG
+286 GQQSSSG

-301 GNQQQQGNNSQ
+301 GQQGNNSQ
-312 QQNDNSNGGL
+312 QQNNGL
-322 KDEPTSIFDHKPKD
+322 NEDQTSIFDHKSKD
-336 GEGGNNGQDGQN
+336 GKGGNNGQDGQN
-348 GQNGN
+348 SN

-385 KDNDEAGKGGKS
+385 KDKDEAGKGGKS

-405 KPEQGNGNN
+405 KPQQGNGND
-414 GNGNKMKASVVKAN
+414 GNGNKMKASVIKAN
-428 AQNGDKGNQLA
+428 AQNGDMGNEIA

-454 GQQGQAAVAASGSGG
+454 GQQGAVVASGSGG

-555 GSVNIEL
+555 GSVDIEL
-562 VKALLSEVLKY
+562 VKALLSEILKY

-580 SRIILWDTHLVDDL
+580 SRIILWDTRLVDDL

-644 AEELAGIKG
+644 AEELAEVKG
-653 DTFAVCWGGFDGGQ
+653 ETFAVCWGGFDGGK
-667 ALVNAASNKRE
+667 ALVNAASTKRE

>member
-9 KKAELIARIPHLD
+9 KKDELIARIPLLE

-48 TMAPGCSCKTASG
+48 TMAPGASCKTASG

-122 EEDEVSESFIHM
+122 EEDEISESFIHM

-147 YWPEAKDFEEV
+147 YWPDPKDFEDV
-158 RERISDASLSRFISY
+158 RERISDASLVRFITN
-173 ANEEQLQSIEKWME
+173 ANEEQLESIEKWMD

-193 HKFSRGVHPSDF
+193 HQFGRGVYPADF

-226 FMDKLNEQVDE
+226 FMEKLNEQVDE
-237 MQRQQAQQQQGQNGQ
+237 MQRQQAQQQQQQGQNGQ

-262 GQSGQGQS
+262 GQSQGQ
-270 GQGRG
+270 G

-301 GNQQQQGNNSQ
+301 GQQGNNSQ
-312 QQNDNSNGGL
+312 QQNDGL
-322 KDEPTSIFDHKPKD
+322 NEDQTSIFDHKSKD
-336 GEGGNNGQDGQN
+336 GEGGNNGQD

-385 KDNDEAGKGGKS
+385 KEQDEAGKGGKS

-405 KPEQGNGNN
+405 KPQQGNGND
-414 GNGNKMKASVVKAN
+414 GNGNKMKASVIKAN
-428 AQNGDKGNQLA
+428 AQNGDKGNEIA
-439 QAMAQAAEDRRNAEN
+439 QAMAQAAEDRKNAEN
-454 GQQGQAAVAASGSGG
+454 GQQGAVAASGSGG

-555 GSVNIEL
+555 GSVDIEL
-562 VKALLSEVLKY
+562 VKALLSEILKY

-580 SRIILWDTHLVDDL
+580 SRIILWDTRLVDDL

-644 AEELAGIKG
+644 AEELAEVKG
-653 DTFAVCWGGFDGGQ
+653 ETFAVCWGGFDGGK
-667 ALVNAASNKRE
+667 ALVNAASTKRE

>member
-9 KKAELIARIPHLD
+9 KKEELIARIPLLE

-122 EEDEVSESFIHM
+122 EEDEISESFIHM

-147 YWPEAKDFEEV
+147 YWPDPKDFEDV
-158 RERISDASLSRFISY
+158 RERISDASLVRFITN
-173 ANEEQLQSIEKWME
+173 ANEEQLESIEKWMD

-193 HKFSRGVHPSDF
+193 HQFGRGVYPADF

-226 FMDKLNEQVDE
+226 FMEKLNEQVDE
-237 MQRQQAQQQQGQNGQ
+237 MQRQQAQQ

-270 GQGRG
+270 GQG
-275 QGSSQG
+275 QGQG

-286 GQQSSGG
+286 GQQSSSG

-301 GNQQQQGNNSQ
+301 GQQGNNSQ
-312 QQNDNSNGGL
+312 QQNNGL
-322 KDEPTSIFDHKPKD
+322 NEDQTSIFDHKSKD
-336 GEGGNNGQDGQN
+336 GKGGNNGQDGQN
-348 GQNGN
+348 SN

-385 KDNDEAGKGGKS
+385 KDQDEAGKGGKS

-405 KPEQGNGNN
+405 KPQQGNGND
-414 GNGNKMKASVVKAN
+414 GNGNKMKASVIKAN
-428 AQNGDKGNQLA
+428 AQNGDTGNEIA

-454 GQQGQAAVAASGSGG
+454 GQQGAVAASGSGG

-555 GSVNIEL
+555 GSVDIEL
-562 VKALLSEVLKY
+562 VKALLSEILKY

-580 SRIILWDTHLVDDL
+580 SRIILWDTRLVDDL

-644 AEELAGIKG
+644 AEELAEVKG
-653 DTFAVCWGGFDGGQ
+653 ETFAVCWGGFDGGK
-667 ALVNAASNKRE
+667 ALVNAASTKRE

>member
-9 KKAELIARIPHLD
+9 KKEELIARIPLLE

-122 EEDEVSESFIHM
+122 EEDEISESFIHM

-147 YWPEAKDFEEV
+147 YWPDPKDFEDV
-158 RERISDASLSRFISY
+158 RERISDASLVRFITN
-173 ANEEQLQSIEKWME
+173 ANEEQLESIEKWMD

-193 HKFSRGVHPSDF
+193 HQFGRGVYPADF

-226 FMDKLNEQVDE
+226 FMEKLNEQVDE
-237 MQRQQAQQQQGQNGQ
+237 MQRQQAQQQQQGQNGQ

-262 GQSGQGQS
+262 GQSQGQ
-270 GQGRG
+270 G

-301 GNQQQQGNNSQ
+301 GQQGNNSQ
-312 QQNDNSNGGL
+312 QQNDGL
-322 KDEPTSIFDHKPKD
+322 NEDQTSIFDHKSKD
-336 GEGGNNGQDGQN
+336 GKGGNNGQD

-385 KDNDEAGKGGKS
+385 KDEAGKGGKS

-405 KPEQGNGNN
+405 KPQQGNGND
-414 GNGNKMKASVVKAN
+414 GNRNKMKASVIKAN
-428 AQNGDKGNQLA
+428 AQNGDKGNEIA
-439 QAMAQAAEDRRNAEN
+439 QAMAQAAEDRKNAEN
-454 GQQGQAAVAASGSGG
+454 GQQGAVAASGSGG

-555 GSVNIEL
+555 GSVDIEL
-562 VKALLSEVLKY
+562 VKALLSEILKY

-580 SRIILWDTHLVDDL
+580 SRIILWATRLVDDL

-644 AEELAGIKG
+644 AEELAEVKG
-653 DTFAVCWGGFDGGQ
+653 ETFAVCWGGFDGGK
-667 ALVNAASNKRE
+667 ALVNAASTKRE
-678 EIAAQKMKVINVR
+678 ETAAQKMKVINVR

>member
-9 KKAELIARIPHLD
+9 KKEELIARIPLLE

-48 TMAPGCSCKTASG
+48 TMAPGASCKTASG

-122 EEDEVSESFIHM
+122 EEDEISESFIHM

-147 YWPEAKDFEEV
+147 YWPDPKDFEEV
-158 RERISDASLSRFISY
+158 RERISDASLVRFITN
-173 ANEEQLQSIEKWME
+173 ANEEQLESIEKWMD

-193 HKFSRGVHPSDF
+193 HQFGRGVYPADF

-226 FMDKLNEQVDE
+226 FMEKLNEQVDE
-237 MQRQQAQQQQGQNGQ
+237 MQRQQAQQQQQQGQNGQ
-252 QQQGGQSGQQ
+252 QQQGGQ
-262 GQSGQGQS
+262 
-270 GQGRG
+270 
-275 QGSSQG
+275 
-281 GSQAG
+281 
-286 GQQSSGG
+286 QSSSG

-301 GNQQQQGNNSQ
+301 GQQGNNSQ
-312 QQNDNSNGGL
+312 QQNDGL
-322 KDEPTSIFDHKPKD
+322 NEDQTSIFDHKSKD
-336 GEGGNNGQDGQN
+336 GEGGNNGQD

-385 KDNDEAGKGGKS
+385 KEQDEAGKGGKS

-405 KPEQGNGNN
+405 KPQQVNGND
-414 GNGNKMKASVVKAN
+414 GNGNKMKASVIKAN
-428 AQNGDKGNQLA
+428 AQNGDKGNEIA

-555 GSVNIEL
+555 GSVDIEL
-562 VKALLSEVLKY
+562 VKALLSEILKY

-637 EDCLGDW
+637 EDCLGNW
-644 AEELAGIKG
+644 AEELAEVKG
-653 DTFAVCWGGFDGGQ
+653 ETFAVCWGGFDGGK
-667 ALVNAASNKRE
+667 ALVNAASTKRE

>member
-9 KKAELIARIPHLD
+9 KKEELIARIPLLE

-122 EEDEVSESFIHM
+122 EEDEISESFIHM

-147 YWPEAKDFEEV
+147 YWPDPKDFEDV
-158 RERISDASLSRFISY
+158 RERISDASLVRFITN
-173 ANEEQLQSIEKWME
+173 ANEEQLESIEKWMD

-193 HKFSRGVHPSDF
+193 HQFGRGVYPADF

-226 FMDKLNEQVDE
+226 FMEKLNEQVDE
-237 MQRQQAQQQQGQNGQ
+237 MQRQQAQQQQQQGQNGQ

-262 GQSGQGQS
+262 GQSQGQG
-270 GQGRG
+270 
-275 QGSSQG
+275 QG

-286 GQQSSGG
+286 GQQSSSG

-301 GNQQQQGNNSQ
+301 GQQGNNSQ
-312 QQNDNSNGGL
+312 QQNDGL
-322 KDEPTSIFDHKPKD
+322 NEDQTSIFDHKSKD
-336 GEGGNNGQDGQN
+336 
-348 GQNGN
+348 
-353 QQGQSGNNGNQQGQD
+353 
-368 GQNGNGK
+368 
-375 DQNGNGKNGD
+375 GNGKNGD
-385 KDNDEAGKGGKS
+385 KEQDEAGKGGKS

-405 KPEQGNGNN
+405 KPQQGNGND
-414 GNGNKMKASVVKAN
+414 GNGNKMKASVIKAN
-428 AQNGDKGNQLA
+428 AQNGDKGNEIA
-439 QAMAQAAEDRRNAEN
+439 QAMAQAAEDSRNAEN
-454 GQQGQAAVAASGSGG
+454 GQQGAVAASGSGG

-535 RITTVEEYRPG
+535 RITTIEEYRPG

-555 GSVNIEL
+555 GSVDIEL
-562 VKALLSEVLKY
+562 VKALLSEILKY

-580 SRIILWDTHLVDDL
+580 SRIILWDTRLVDDL

-644 AEELAGIKG
+644 AEELAEVKG
-653 DTFAVCWGGFDGGQ
+653 ETFAVCWGGFDGGK
-667 ALVNAASNKRE
+667 ALVNAASTKRE

>member
-9 KKAELIARIPHLD
+9 KKDELIARIPLLE

-48 TMAPGCSCKTASG
+48 TMAPGASCKTASG

-122 EEDEVSESFIHM
+122 EEDEISESFIHM

-147 YWPEAKDFEEV
+147 YWPDPKDFEDV
-158 RERISDASLSRFISY
+158 RERISDASLVRFITN
-173 ANEEQLQSIEKWME
+173 ANEEQLESIEKWMDE
-187 EKPDEI
+187 NPDEI
-193 HKFSRGVHPSDF
+193 HQFGRGVYPADF

-226 FMDKLNEQVDE
+226 FMEKLNEQVDE
-237 MQRQQAQQQQGQNGQ
+237 MQRQQAQQQQQ
-252 QQQGGQSGQQ
+252 QDGQSGQQ
-262 GQSGQGQS
+262 GQSQGQGQS
-270 GQGRG
+270 GQG
-275 QGSSQG
+275 QGQG
-281 GSQAG
+281 GSQA
-286 GQQSSGG
+286 GG

-301 GNQQQQGNNSQ
+301 GQQGNNSQ
-312 QQNDNSNGGL
+312 QQNDGL
-322 KDEPTSIFDHKPKD
+322 NEDQTSIFDHKSKD
-336 GEGGNNGQDGQN
+336 VEGGNN
-348 GQNGN
+348 
-353 QQGQSGNNGNQQGQD
+353 GQD

-385 KDNDEAGKGGKS
+385 KEQDEAGKGGKS

-405 KPEQGNGNN
+405 KPQQGNGND
-414 GNGNKMKASVVKAN
+414 GNGNKMKASVIKAN
-428 AQNGDKGNQLA
+428 AQNGDKGNEIA

-555 GSVNIEL
+555 GSVDIEL
-562 VKALLSEVLKY
+562 VKALLSEILKY

-580 SRIILWDTHLVDDL
+580 SRIILWDTCLVDDL

-637 EDCLGDW
+637 EDCLGNW
-644 AEELAGIKG
+644 AEELAEVKG
-653 DTFAVCWGGFDGGQ
+653 ETFAVCWGGFDGGK
-667 ALVNAASNKRE
+667 ALVNAASTKRE

>member
-9 KKAELIARIPHLD
+9 KKDELIARIPLLE

-48 TMAPGCSCKTASG
+48 TMAPGASCKTASG

-122 EEDEVSESFIHM
+122 EEDEISESFIHM

-147 YWPEAKDFEEV
+147 YWPNPKDFEDV
-158 RERISDASLSRFISY
+158 RERISDASLVRFINY
-173 ANEEQLQSIEKWME
+173 ANEEQLESIEKWMD

-193 HKFSRGVHPSDF
+193 HQFGRGVYPADF

-226 FMDKLNEQVDE
+226 FMEKLNEQVDE
-237 MQRQQAQQQQGQNGQ
+237 MQRQQAQQQQ
-252 QQQGGQSGQQ
+252 QQGGQSGQQ
-262 GQSGQGQS
+262 GQ
-270 GQGRG
+270 
-275 QGSSQG
+275 SQG

-293 QQGGNSQG
+293 QQGD
-301 GNQQQQGNNSQ
+301 NSQ
-312 QQNDNSNGGL
+312 QQNDGL
-322 KDEPTSIFDHKPKD
+322 NEDQTSIFDHKSKD
-336 GEGGNNGQDGQN
+336 GEGD
-348 GQNGN
+348 NGN
-353 QQGQSGNNGNQQGQD
+353 QHGQSGNNGNQQGQN

-385 KDNDEAGKGGKS
+385 KDKDEAGKGGKS

-405 KPEQGNGNN
+405 KSQQGNGND
-414 GNGNKMKASVVKAN
+414 GNGNKMKASVIKAN
-428 AQNGDKGNQLA
+428 AQNGDKGNEIA

-454 GQQGQAAVAASGSGG
+454 GQQGEAATAASGSGG

-555 GSVNIEL
+555 GSVDIEL
-562 VKALLSEVLKY
+562 VKALLSEILKY

-644 AEELAGIKG
+644 AEELAEVKG
-653 DTFAVCWGGFDGGQ
+653 ETFAVCWGGFDGGN
-667 ALVNAASNKRE
+667 ALVNAASTKRE
-678 EIAAQKMKVINVR
+678 EIAAKKMKVINVR

>member
-9 KKAELIARIPHLD
+9 KKEELIARIPLLE

-33 DQMNTLVWEEMEDPM
+33 DQMNTLVWEEMEDPK
-48 TMAPGCSCKTASG
+48 TMAPGASCKTASG

-122 EEDEVSESFIHM
+122 EEDEISESFIHM

-147 YWPEAKDFEEV
+147 YWPNPKDFEEV
-158 RERISDASLSRFISY
+158 RERISDASLVRFINY
-173 ANEEQLQSIEKWME
+173 ANEEQLESIEKWMD

-193 HKFSRGVHPSDF
+193 HQFGRGVYPADF

-226 FMDKLNEQVDE
+226 FMEKLNEQVDE
-237 MQRQQAQQQQGQNGQ
+237 MQRQQAQQQQQGQNGQ
-252 QQQGGQSGQQ
+252 QQQGGQSEQQ
-262 GQSGQGQS
+262 GQSQ
-270 GQGRG
+270 G
-275 QGSSQG
+275 QGS
-281 GSQAG
+281 SQAG
-286 GQQSSGG
+286 GQQSSGS

-301 GNQQQQGNNSQ
+301 GQQGNNSQ
-312 QQNDNSNGGL
+312 QQNNGL
-322 KDEPTSIFDHKPKD
+322 NEDQTSIFDHKSKD
-336 GEGGNNGQDGQN
+336 GEGGNNGQD

-385 KDNDEAGKGGKS
+385 KDKDEAGKGGKS

-405 KPEQGNGNN
+405 KPQQGNGND
-414 GNGNKMKASVVKAN
+414 GNGNKMKASVIKAN
-428 AQNGDKGNQLA
+428 AQNVDKGNEIA

-454 GQQGQAAVAASGSGG
+454 GQQGAVAASGSGG

-481 ESTNL
+481 ESANL
-486 VDATPTMRLDRSVL
+486 VDATPTMRLDRSVI

-528 SGGVMRT
+528 YGGVMRT

-555 GSVNIEL
+555 GSVDIEL
-562 VKALLSEVLKY
+562 VKALLSEILKY

-580 SRIILWDTHLVDDL
+580 SRIILWDTRLVDDL

-622 YLKSEQDKLCVISDF
+622 YLKSEQDKLCIISDF
-637 EDCLGDW
+637 EDYLGAW
-644 AEELAGIKG
+644 AEELAEVKG
-653 DTFAVCWGGFDGGQ
+653 ETFAVCWGGFDGGK
-667 ALVNAASNKRE
+667 ALVNAASTKRE

>member
-9 KKAELIARIPHLD
+9 KKEELIARIPLLE

-48 TMAPGCSCKTASG
+48 TMAPGASCKTASG

-122 EEDEVSESFIHM
+122 EEDEISESFIHM

-147 YWPEAKDFEEV
+147 YWPDPKDFEDV
-158 RERISDASLSRFISY
+158 RERISDASLVRFITN
-173 ANEEQLQSIEKWME
+173 ANEEQLESIEKWMD

-193 HKFSRGVHPSDF
+193 HQFGRGVYPADF

-226 FMDKLNEQVDE
+226 FMEKLNEQVDE
-237 MQRQQAQQQQGQNGQ
+237 MQRQQAQQQQQQGQNGQ

-262 GQSGQGQS
+262 GQSQGQ
-270 GQGRG
+270 G

-301 GNQQQQGNNSQ
+301 GQQGNNSQ
-312 QQNDNSNGGL
+312 QQNDGL
-322 KDEPTSIFDHKPKD
+322 NEDRTSIFDHKSKD
-336 GEGGNNGQDGQN
+336 GE
-348 GQNGN
+348 
-353 QQGQSGNNGNQQGQD
+353 
-368 GQNGNGK
+368 
-375 DQNGNGKNGD
+375 
-385 KDNDEAGKGGKS
+385 GGKS

-405 KPEQGNGNN
+405 KPQQGNGND
-414 GNGNKMKASVVKAN
+414 GNGNKMKASVIKAN
-428 AQNGDKGNQLA
+428 AQNGDKGNEIA

-454 GQQGQAAVAASGSGG
+454 GQQGAVAASGSGG

-555 GSVNIEL
+555 GSVDIEL
-562 VKALLSEVLKY
+562 VKALLSEILKY

-637 EDCLGDW
+637 EDCLDDW
-644 AEELAGIKG
+644 AEELAEVKG
-653 DTFAVCWGGFDGGQ
+653 ETFAVCWGGFDGGK
-667 ALVNAASNKRE
+667 ALVNAASTKRE